1 MSEFHL
7 QSCHHQVLCVPEL
20 SAVLAGLVGTQ
31 ACLRAF
37 PTALKELFPGI
48 PSVDVDL
55 SDDSDSAERNKC
67 L

>member
-1 MSEFHL
+1 M
-7 QSCHHQVLCVPEL
+7 LCVPEL
-20 SAVLAGLVGTQ
+20 TAVLAGLVGAQ

-37 PTALKELFPGI
+37 PTAPEELFPGI
-48 PSVDVDL
+48 PSVEVDL